1 MDISPSPM
9 KILSF
14 CFLSEN
20 TPSAKKFFFTIT
32 FSEIKD
38 NPTELNFSDYLL
50 T

>member
-20 TPSAKKFFFTIT
+20 TPSAKKLFFH
-32 FSEIKD
+32 
-38 NPTELNFSDYLL
+38 NPIFGDKG
-50 T
+50 